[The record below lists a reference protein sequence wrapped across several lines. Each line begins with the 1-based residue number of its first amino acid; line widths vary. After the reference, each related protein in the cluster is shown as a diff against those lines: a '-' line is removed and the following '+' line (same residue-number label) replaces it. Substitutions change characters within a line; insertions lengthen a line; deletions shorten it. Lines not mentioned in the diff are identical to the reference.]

1 MITIYGKPQCPYCDK
16 AKALCEQRGYK
27 YEYKTLG
34 KDYQIEEL
42 LETFPGAK
50 TVPQIIIN
58 DTKIGG
64 YDKLQAYIDETNYNG
79 TGHTVGH

>member
-1 MITIYGKPQCPYCDK
+1 MITIYGKPQCPFCDK
-16 AKALCEQRGYK
+16 AKNLCEQRGYE

-34 KDYQIEEL
+34 KDYQVEEL

-58 DTKIGG
+58 SQKVGGFNDFENYLEDTG
-64 YDKLQAYIDETNYNG
+64 YNG
-79 TGHTVGH
+79 TGHGQ

>member
-1 MITIYGKPQCPYCDK
+1 MITIYGKPQCPFCDK
-16 AKALCEQRGYK
+16 AKNLCEQRGYK

-34 KDYQIEEL
+34 TDYQIDEL

-58 DTKIGG
+58 SQKVGGFNDFENYLEDTG
-64 YDKLQAYIDETNYNG
+64 YNG
-79 TGHTVGH
+79 TGHGQ

>member
-1 MITIYGKPQCPYCDK
+1 MITIYGKPQCPFCDK
-16 AKALCEQRGYK
+16 AKNLCEQRGYK

-42 LETFPGAK
+42 LETFPGAI

-58 DTKIGG
+58 SQKIGG
-64 YDKLQAYIDETNYNG
+64 YENLVKYVEDTGYNG
-79 TGHTVGH
+79 TGHTI

>member
-16 AKALCEQRGYK
+16 AKALCDMRGLEYT
-27 YEYKTLG
+27 YKTLG
-34 KDYQIEEL
+34 IDYQIDEL

-58 DTKIGG
+58 EQKIVDTLSFQNTLMI
-64 YDKLQAYIDETNYNG
+64 QITTEP
-79 TGHTVGH
+79 VMR

>member
-1 MITIYGKPQCPYCDK
+1 MITIYGKPQCPFCDK
-16 AKALCEQRGYK
+16 AKNLCEQRGYK

-58 DTKIGG
+58 SQKVGGFNDFENYLEDTG
-64 YDKLQAYIDETNYNG
+64 YNG
-79 TGHTVGH
+79 TGHGQ

>member
-1 MITIYGKPQCPYCDK
+1 MITIYGKPQCPFCDK
-16 AKALCEQRGYK
+16 AKNLCEQRGYK

-34 KDYQIEEL
+34 KDYQVEEL

-58 DTKIGG
+58 SQKVGGFNDFENYLEDTG
-64 YDKLQAYIDETNYNG
+64 YNG
-79 TGHTVGH
+79 TGHGQ

>member
-16 AKALCEQRGYK
+16 AKALCDMRGLEYT
-27 YEYKTLG
+27 YKTLG
-34 KDYQIEEL
+34 TDYQIDEL

-58 DTKIGG
+58 SQKVGGFNDFENYLEDTG
-64 YDKLQAYIDETNYNG
+64 YNG
-79 TGHTVGH
+79 TGHGQ

>member
-1 MITIYGKPQCPYCDK
+1 MITIYGKPQCPFCDK
-16 AKALCEQRGYK
+16 AKNLCEQRGYK

-58 DTKIGG
+58 SQKVGG
-64 YDKLQAYIDETNYNG
+64 FNDFENYLENTGYNG
-79 TGHTVGH
+79 TGHGQ

>member
-1 MITIYGKPQCPYCDK
+1 MITIYGKPQCPFCDK
-16 AKALCEQRGYK
+16 AKNLCEQRGYK

-58 DTKIGG
+58 SQKVGG
-64 YDKLQAYIDETNYNG
+64 FNDFEDYLENTGYNG
-79 TGHTVGH
+79 TGHG

>member
-1 MITIYGKPQCPYCDK
+1 MITIYGKPQCPFCDK
-16 AKALCEQRGYK
+16 AKNLCEQRGYK

-58 DTKIGG
+58 SQKVGG
-64 YDKLQAYIDETNYNG
+64 FNDFENYLENTGYNG
-79 TGHTVGH
+79 TGHG

>member
-1 MITIYGKPQCPYCDK
+1 MITIYGKPQCPFCDK
-16 AKALCEQRGYK
+16 AKNLCEQRGYK

-58 DTKIGG
+58 SQKVGG
-64 YDKLQAYIDETNYNG
+64 FNDFEDYLENTGYNG
-79 TGHTVGH
+79 TGHGQ